1 MEFDFSVQKVM
12 HQFSAGTTQEDVCI
26 MRGTHMRQNR
36 CDSRQSKEISQLTA
50 VIDKMGEASAKA
62 QGLPQVITTVSKMC
76 SQEHT
81 AYFKADGKKCIGF
94 IKVGYKK
101 LFIRN
106 RANNLVEM

>member
-50 VIDKMGEASAKA
+50 VIDKMGEASAKV
-62 QGLPQVITTVSKMC
+62 GFSTHHSNLLGSSTTSSNHNSLKNVLPRTYRLFQSRR
-76 SQEHT
+76 QEMHW
-81 AYFKADGKKCIGF
+81 
-94 IKVGYKK
+94 
-101 LFIRN
+101 LH
-106 RANNLVEM
+106 